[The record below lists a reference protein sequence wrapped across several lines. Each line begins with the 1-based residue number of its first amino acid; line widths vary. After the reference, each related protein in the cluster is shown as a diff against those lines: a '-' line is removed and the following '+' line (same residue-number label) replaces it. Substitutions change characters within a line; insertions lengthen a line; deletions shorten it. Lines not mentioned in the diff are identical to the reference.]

1 MIKDFIARIKDTKKI
16 ARERNVHNWT
26 NIILHSILMIMG
38 ASLLLSF
45 YTMFAFTDI
54 GNSDLG
60 EIAFSILP
68 IAYGIFLTFTLLD
81 KIIVLQIIAF
91 EKLNKLIFKHWQ
103 KMDMYWFRK
112 YKKHSPLT
120 EGVSKISNVSE
131 KLNKKPRTRKIIIVC
146 LIMFLL
152 AINIAIRAPLI
163 MDVVNV
169 ISGEKKP
176 TELATDIIPDEE
188 KPVEDPSQII
198 IHGVG

>member
-1 MIKDFIARIKDTKKI
+1 MIKDFINRIKDTRKV

-26 NIILHSILMIMG
+26 NIILHSILLIMG

-60 EIAFSILP
+60 QIAFSALP

-91 EKLNKLIFKHWQ
+91 EKLNKIIFKQWQ
-103 KMDMYWFRK
+103 RMDMYWFRK
-112 YKKHSPLT
+112 YKTHSPLT
-120 EGVSKISNVSE
+120 DGVSKISNVSN
-131 KLNKKPRTRKIIIVC
+131 KLNKKPKTRKIIIVC
-146 LIMFLL
+146 LIIFLL

-163 MDVVNV
+163 IDVINV
-169 ISGEKKP
+169 LSGEKPP
-176 TELATDIIPDEE
+176 TELATDIIPEEE
-188 KPVEDPSQII
+188 KPVEEPSQII
-198 IHGVG
+198 IHGAG